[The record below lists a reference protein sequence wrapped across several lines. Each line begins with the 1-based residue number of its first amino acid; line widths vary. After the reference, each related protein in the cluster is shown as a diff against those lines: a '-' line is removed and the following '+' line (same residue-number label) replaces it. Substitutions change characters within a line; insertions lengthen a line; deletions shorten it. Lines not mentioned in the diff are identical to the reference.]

1 MNFLG
6 SMLCAMFYHK
16 KEGDRRLKLLLTKL
30 THAGPGIDM
39 AKSNREDLSPLN
51 IVLAHRQGKR

>member
-6 SMLCAMFYHK
+6 SMLFAMCYHK
-16 KEGDRRLKLLLTKL
+16 KEGNRRLKL

-51 IVLAHRQGKR
+51 IVLAHRQGKI